1 MEIFGV
7 SVSTEDPT
15 TRLRQLLGGV
25 KVIIFTIDGVF
36 TDGQIS
42 YSESGE
48 EIRTFHARDGF
59 AIKEALAKGMNIA
72 VIAERE
78 SKAARKRLE
87 EIGVTDVH
95 MGVQDKMPVYEH
107 IKARY
112 GVSDEECVYI
122 GDDVADIP
130 LFEKVGISIT
140 PLNGVEYLRNRVY
153 YVSGYEGGKGCVRD
167 VIEMV
172 LSIQG
177 KWQYYEQ

>member
-7 SVSTEDPT
+7 SVSSEDPT
-15 TRLRQLLGGV
+15 SRLRQLLGEI

-48 EIRTFHARDGF
+48 EVRTFHARDGF
-59 AIKEALAKGMNIA
+59 AIQEALAKGMNIA
-72 VIAERE
+72 VVSERE

-87 EIGVTDVH
+87 EIGVTDIT
-95 MGVQDKMPVYEH
+95 MGVKDKMPTYEA

-112 GVSDEECVYI
+112 GVSDAECVYI
-122 GDDVADIP
+122 GDDVMDLP
-130 LFEKVGISIT
+130 LFEKVGVSIT

-172 LSIQG
+172 LAIQG
-177 KWQYYEQ
+177 KWKYYEM